1 MKEIFVNLKRF
12 DVPRALGGVC
22 SSEQPK
28 AWIESIIE
36 KSIELG
42 MGNLSDM
49 QLVYMLP
56 EALVIPAIEKLE
68 SYDESQR
75 STLHI
80 GVQGVYRDDVAVGGN
95 FGALTTH
102 LPAAAAKNMG
112 CKGVVIGH
120 CEERKDKQNIIG
132 QYEPNWESNEQ
143 TRERVLQAVDQLLNQ
158 EVKCALNRGMN
169 VLFCIGET
177 ATERGEGDLQQVK
190 SNVEK
195 VLRKQLEVGLKDVFK
210 ALNGCNVGIA
220 YEPIWAIGPGKVPP
234 NEEYIGFVS
243 SYIKQVVKE
252 LYGYDIMV
260 VYGGGLKEEN
270 AKMIGSIET
279 IDGGLVA
286 LTRFSGEIG
295 FYVEDLRKIIDQY
308 IA

>member
-12 DVPRALGGVC
+12 DVPRELGGVC
-22 SSEQPK
+22 SSNHPK
-28 AWIESIIE
+28 AWIENIIE

-42 MGNLSDM
+42 MGNLPNM

-56 EALVIPAIEKLE
+56 EALLIPAVEKLE
-68 SYDESQR
+68 SYSEEQR
-75 STLHI
+75 RTLHI
-80 GVQGVYRDDVAVGGN
+80 GVQGVYREDVAVGGN

-112 CKGVVIGH
+112 CKGVLIGH

-132 QYEPNWESNEQ
+132 QYEPNWEASEQ
-143 TRERVLQAVDQLLNQ
+143 TRERVLNAVDELLNQ
-158 EVKCALNRGMN
+158 EVKKALSREMN

-177 ATERGEGDLQQVK
+177 AAQRSEGELLQVK
-190 SNVEK
+190 ENVEK
-195 VLRKQLEVGLKDVFK
+195 VLRKQLEVGLKGVFEE
-210 ALNGCNVGIA
+210 LGNRNVGIA

-234 NEEYIGFVS
+234 EADYIEFVS

-252 LYGYDIMV
+252 LYDYDILV

-270 AKMIGSIET
+270 AKMIGSIKT

-286 LTRFSGEIG
+286 LTQFSGEIG

-308 IA
+308 IG